1 MGCQFTREVYIAKE
15 TYTPLLSEGDGDL
28 NRFMLS
34 IKIDDELSLTKR
46 TPAEA
51 EAVKDEIEK
60 FGDIVFHMKNRR
72 TKKKGFVPSTYMAKK
87 GSLECEPWYFGKIGR
102 SRASQILSYPVNNH
116 GSFLIRESN
125 KPGCFV
131 LSYKQYTKEAKFQD
145 QHLLIEYQH
154 GEYFI
159 SAKIRFSSLS
169 TLVAAAQAN
178 RLPGLPIC
186 ISSICKLPRPT
197 PNTPFEDQTSWL
209 LNRDEL
215 NIPENPINSGN
226 FGEVYK
232 GTWRG
237 RVDVAIKKLKVDD
250 GNNIQKAQM
259 EFEQETMVLKHLHHP
274 NLVQIFGVC
283 IESPFLIVTEWLD
296 NGDLKSFLKEER
308 QKQNLGFDDL
318 IRISGNIASAMTEL
332 SRLQIIHRDLAAR
345 NVLMDKWG
353 QAKVADFGM
362 SRINTEYS
370 TMRSFIPVKWSAPE
384 VLKFHTFT
392 TKSDVWSF
400 GITLYEI
407 FSFGAAPYGQGS
419 VKGQELLQQ
428 LAKGYRL
435 PMPAFMGTEEANIN
449 AVYLIMLACWLE
461 DPQKRPSF
469 ESLKNDLENFEL
481 VRDEKYD
488 LDPSDYMRANDLNE
502 CHTFVLPKRKGE
514 KKRRRKPK
522 K

>member
-87 GSLECEPWYFGKIGR
+87 GSLECEP
-102 SRASQILSYPVNNH
+102 
-116 GSFLIRESN
+116 
-125 KPGCFV
+125 
-131 LSYKQYTKEAKFQD
+131 
-145 QHLLIEYQH
+145 
-154 GEYFI
+154 
-159 SAKIRFSSLS
+159 IRFSSLS